1 MTAKAW
7 MLEEVNKL
15 AGPTMAP
22 KTLDFAR
29 TMINALPDD
38 VPRPMYVRQRDDT
51 IVLSFVRAWMT
62 IWMGSVHYETDCL
75 IGGVFIPPYFLM
87 AMKSEL

>member
-7 MLEEVNKL
+7 MLEEVNNL

-22 KTLDFAR
+22 ETLEFAR
-29 TMINALPDD
+29 TMIAALPDD
-38 VPRPMYVRQRDDT
+38 VPQPMYVRQRDDT

-62 IWMGSVHYETDCL
+62 IGMGGVHYETDCL

-87 AMKSEL
+87 AIKREL